1 MPDGRQPWPA
11 AIGAWQQLSP
21 HSLRHLAITY
31 ALDTGASSRDVQDYA
46 GRRTP
51 HHPPP
56 EHSPDSLDRKDAYT
70 VAAYLA

>member
-46 GRRTP
+46 GRKDPAPSAARA
-51 HHPPP
+51 
-56 EHSPDSLDRKDAYT
+56 SPDSLDRKDAYT